1 MLKRIASI
9 KTFIAGVLLGALVF
23 YGLHLFTHRSLPKS
37 FPELFTEDIED
48 RFQSYAIKLT
58 GRQSLYVAKLET
70 IEVIERTS
78 NATALW
84 FNLPTMILKA
94 ETPVEYNYFISLSAP
109 WKFHLEGDTL
119 VVRVPELG
127 SSTPAV
133 DVSKLKFTIE
143 QGSVLRNEERALEK
157 MADDLPTLL
166 IEKAIQN
173 RETVREEARVSVEK
187 FIRTWFEMVTRQEY
201 TNPIQIRFPRDKD
214 ILDKNP

>member
-1 MLKRIASI
+1 MLKWVSSI
-9 KTFIAGVLLGALVF
+9 KVFIAGAVLGALVF
-23 YGLHLFTHRSLPKS
+23 YGVHLFTHRSLNKS

-58 GRQSLYVAKLET
+58 GRQSLYVAKLQE

-84 FNLPTMILKA
+84 FDLPTMILKA

-109 WKFHLEGDTL
+109 WKFHLDGDTL
-119 VVRVPELG
+119 VVQVPELG

-133 DVSKLKFTIE
+133 DVAKLKFTVE

-157 MADDLPTLL
+157 MAEDLPSLL
-166 IEKAIQN
+166 IEKAISN
-173 RETVREEARVSVEK
+173 REVVREEARKSAEQ
-187 FIRTWFEMVTRQEY
+187 FIRTWFEMVTHQEY
-201 TNPIQIRFPRDKD
+201 TKPIRIKFPRDKESAD
-214 ILDKNP
+214 SKP